1 MVDREAVGG
10 AEEGR
15 GVEVEHALA
24 TLDEATG
31 RTEAEGAARVKVQRG
46 TLEDVTEHGR
56 PITRS
61 ERAGRVVRRT
71 VLHEE
76 GRRTLQLQVENTTAR
91 TEGAEGGAETG
102 AEGGRT
108 GEGQAVDDGVDGKGL
123 GRRDARVLA
132 GGPSTDARD
141 AARSHVELVRREGA
155 PVVGEVDGDVGA
167 VGDVRS
173 AGERDVVTR
182 DRGHRP
188 VAGEA
193 DRVDHGGAQG
203 DARRRRQGHHV
214 VGRSVG
220 DRGDAGNGEHVA
232 HQETVSL
239 AVSRVIGED
248 VAADRAI
255 GRAVGASTLR
265 RDVREEGRVIETE
278 VGQAIAGR
286 AAGQAGEEHRGVSVA
301 AAERTD
307 FQEQRLSR
315 IRTEFDATRAEL
327 LGHGGDAL
335 GHGAGR

>member
-155 PVVGEVDGDVGA
+155 PVVAEIDRDVGT
-167 VGDVRS
+167 VGDVR
-173 AGERDVVTR
+173 ATGQGQVVAD
-182 DRGHRP
+182 DRSHRP
-188 VAGEA
+188 VAGEPGA
-193 DRVDHGGAQG
+193 GDGGAQG
-203 DARRRRQGHHV
+203 DACRRRQGHDV
-214 VGRSVG
+214 VGGAVG

-239 AVSRVIGED
+239 AVSRGRRED
-248 VAADRAI
+248 IAADRAI
-255 GRAVGASTLR
+255 GGAVGAGSLR

-301 AAERTD
+301 AGERTD